1 MAKRAQN
8 DRAALRFISYLR
20 VSKESQGLHGLGI
33 EAQRRAVKD
42 YVSRLGAAEALL
54 AEYVEVESGKRDA
67 RPQLLLS
74 IDHARNAR
82 ATLVI
87 AKLDRLSRDVHFL
100 TGLER
105 AGIEFIACDLPNA
118 NRLTITIL
126 AAVAE
131 HEREM
136 IAERTRAALAVA
148 KERIRETGQ
157 RGHPQVRRLGNPNG
171 AAHLK
176 RYGNLAA
183 VSALKATADDTAR
196 RLRPSLLAVM
206 ETGATSA
213 RSIAT
218 ELNARGVLTPRGAR
232 WDSKAVIKLQRRLAA
247 LGQHCK
253 ASSDASTIPAHEA

>member
-1 MAKRAQN
+1 MAKQAQN
-8 DRAALRFISYLR
+8 GRNAPRFISYLR
-20 VSKESQGLHGLGI
+20 VSRESQGLHGLGI
-33 EAQRRAVKD
+33 EAQRRAVRD
-42 YVSRLGAAEALL
+42 YLSRVAATGALL
-54 AEYVEVESGKRDA
+54 AEYVEVESGKRDE
-67 RPQLLLS
+67 RPQLIKS

-148 KERIRETGQ
+148 KERISKTGQ
-157 RGHPQVRRLGNPNG
+157 LGHPEVKRLGNPNG

-176 RYGNLAA
+176 QYGNRAA
-183 VSALKATADDTAR
+183 VSALKSRADDTAR
-196 RLRPSLLAVM
+196 RLSASLQAVM
-206 ETGATSA
+206 QAGPKSA
-213 RSIAT
+213 RSIAAA
-218 ELNARGVLTPRGAR
+218 LNDRGVLTPRGFQ
-232 WDSKAVIKLQRRLAA
+232 WDAKAVINLQRRLAA
-247 LGQHCK
+247 LEQQR
-253 ASSDASTIPAHEA
+253 I